1 MADNGSR
8 SMAEQDGAVPDGAP
22 VPSSGSPLRSRLRR
36 LPVFAG
42 DLPSFDP
49 ADVPGDPVALFVTW
63 IGAAIDAGVAEPHAM
78 MLATADAGGAP
89 SVRVVIL
96 KDVRDGGWE
105 FATDARSRKWVD
117 LAANPQGAATFYWQP
132 QARQV
137 RLRGPVV
144 PADPELCAADFLS
157 RSPGSRAAALAVRP
171 GEPLGSPAELEAAMA
186 AALVRVEREPSLVLP
201 EWSLQA
207 VVPLE
212 IEFWQGDRRRAHTRV
227 VYRRDA
233 VGAPWRHELVWP

>member
-1 MADNGSR
+1 MADDVVR
-8 SMAEQDGAVPDGAP
+8 SGTGQDGGAP
-22 VPSSGSPLRSRLRR
+22 SGASSSSGSPLRSALRS

-49 ADVPGDPVALFVTW
+49 AAVPGDPVALFVTW
-63 IGAAIDAGVAEPHAM
+63 LGEAIDVGVAEPHAM
-78 MLATADAGGAP
+78 MLATAGADGAP

-96 KDVRDGGWE
+96 KDVFDGGWE
-105 FATDARSRKWVD
+105 FATDARSRKAVD

-144 PADPELCAADFLS
+144 AASEQVRTADFLA
-157 RSPGSRAAALAVRP
+157 RSPDSRAAALAVRP
-171 GEPLGSPAELEAAMA
+171 GEPLASPAELTAAMER
-186 AALVRVEREPSLVLP
+186 ALRRVQDEPAFVLP

-207 VVPLE
+207 LIPLE

-227 VYRRDA
+227 VYRRDT
-233 VGAPWRHELVWP
+233 VGGPWRHQLVWP

>member
-1 MADNGSR
+1 MPDIVGRSR
-8 SMAEQDGAVPDGAP
+8 TGQHGAAPGGAP
-22 VPSSGSPLRSRLRR
+22 EPSQGSLLRSRLRV

-49 ADVPGDPVALFVTW
+49 ADVPGDPVSLFVTW
-63 IGAAIDAGVAEPHAM
+63 VEEAIEAGVAEPHAM
-78 MLATADAGGAP
+78 MLATADVGGAP

-96 KDVRDGGWE
+96 KDVHDGGWE
-105 FATDARSRKWVD
+105 FATDARSRKSVD

-144 PADPELCAADFLS
+144 PADPQVCAADFLA
-157 RSPGSRAAALAVRP
+157 RSPGSRAAAFAVRP

-186 AALVRVEREPSLVLP
+186 AALDRVGREPLLVLP

-207 VVPLE
+207 LVPLE